1 MSAEI
6 DVVIVG
12 GGAAGVG
19 AARRLAESGVCV
31 LLIEA
36 TSRIGGRAWNHEIS
50 GLSLDLGC
58 GWLHSADRNAWART
72 AEAAGLAIDRRT
84 PAWGEQYR
92 DLGFTPAEQAAAAQA
107 FDVWHRKLS
116 ANPPA
121 SDRASD
127 ALAPEGEWNEYLQ
140 AVSGFISGA
149 RLECLSV
156 ADYMVYDTAS
166 TGRNW
171 RVPTGYG
178 ALIAGS
184 LPATVALRLS
194 TPAQSIELE
203 APGVSVATPVGTIRA
218 RAAILTV
225 STAVLAG
232 DMIKLPAALAEWR
245 EAAAL
250 LPLGRNEKLFL
261 QIPDD
266 NAFAPESHVLG
277 DPRNAGTGA
286 YYIRPFGRPVIECFF
301 GGDGARMV
309 EEDGPATGFAYAID
323 QLSALFGSGVRDR
336 LHPLVASA
344 WGRMTH
350 VGGGY
355 SYALPGQVA
364 ARERLAR
371 PFEERVFF
379 AGEATSARSFSTA
392 HGAHDSG
399 VRAAEEAIVA
409 LAARRAL

>member
-1 MSAEI
+1 M
-6 DVVIVG
+6 
-12 GGAAGVG
+12 
-19 AARRLAESGVCV
+19 
-31 LLIEA
+31 
-36 TSRIGGRAWNHEIS
+36 
-50 GLSLDLGC
+50 
-58 GWLHSADRNAWART
+58 
-72 AEAAGLAIDRRT
+72 
-84 PAWGEQYR
+84 
-92 DLGFTPAEQAAAAQA
+92 
-107 FDVWHRKLS
+107 WHRKLS

-127 ALAPEGEWNEYLQ
+127 ALAPEGEWNDYLQ

-266 NAFAPESHVLG
+266 NAFAPEMTRARGSSQC
-277 DPRNAGTGA
+277 R
-286 YYIRPFGRPVIECFF
+286 
-301 GGDGARMV
+301 DGS
-309 EEDGPATGFAYAID
+309 
-323 QLSALFGSGVRDR
+323 L
-336 LHPLVASA
+336 LHPSIRSA
-344 WGRMTH
+344 GH
-350 VGGGY
+350 
-355 SYALPGQVA
+355 
-364 ARERLAR
+364 
-371 PFEERVFF
+371 
-379 AGEATSARSFSTA
+379 
-392 HGAHDSG
+392 
-399 VRAAEEAIVA
+399 
-409 LAARRAL
+409 